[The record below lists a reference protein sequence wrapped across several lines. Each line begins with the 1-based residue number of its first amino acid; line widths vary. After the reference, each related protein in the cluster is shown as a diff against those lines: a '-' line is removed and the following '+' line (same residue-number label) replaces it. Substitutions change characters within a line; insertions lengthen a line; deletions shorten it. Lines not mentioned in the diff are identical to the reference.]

1 MGIYFKLNFKSIFI
15 TFQKDGILNLSLE
28 NKKGRID
35 KSIILV
41 VVVVVLVK
49 IGKETMPCFRRSSA
63 VQEFDFVVS
72 AYSWVPQ
79 GDAS

>member
-15 TFQKDGILNLSLE
+15 TFRKDGILNLSLE

-35 KSIILV
+35 ESIILV

-49 IGKETMPCFRRSSA
+49 IGKETNNALF
-63 VQEFDFVVS
+63 QEKLCCS
-72 AYSWVPQ
+72 RI
-79 GDAS
+79 